1 MKIIPF
7 IFIFNIII
15 CGKSTTTKP
24 PSTPSKPP
32 STPSKPPSTPSKPP
46 QTNSPQ
52 KATIKIAE
60 KNKTLSFRTNG
71 EFYVFNLKYKTSRK
85 SFIKLLVIFISTLL
99 FLSLMY
105 SCFKVPLASGYNKRH
120 CQRTKYFVKAFFFLL
135 FLPCTIAYLLMIGLF
150 GFLDGIF
157 PENNFSN
164 NVIQDEKGNLKSN
177 KKKKKYNNIE
187 PEMSET
193 KKL

>member
-1 MKIIPF
+1 
-7 IFIFNIII
+7 
-15 CGKSTTTKP
+15 
-24 PSTPSKPP
+24 
-32 STPSKPPSTPSKPP
+32 
-46 QTNSPQ
+46 
-52 KATIKIAE
+52 
-60 KNKTLSFRTNG
+60 
-71 EFYVFNLKYKTSRK
+71 
-85 SFIKLLVIFISTLL
+85 
-99 FLSLMY
+99 
-105 SCFKVPLASGYNKRH
+105 
-120 CQRTKYFVKAFFFLL
+120 
-135 FLPCTIAYLLMIGLF
+135 MIGLF